1 MSCWFIRV
9 SRVHVSLLRGVPQS
23 HMNVLVRYDEP
34 KAGVFKVSHR
44 WLSFNLAEITVW
56 LTLHT

>member
-23 HMNVLVRYDEP
+23 HMNVLASYDEP
-34 KAGVFKVSHR
+34 KAGVFKVSRR
-44 WLSFNLAEITVW
+44 WLSFYLCEIT
-56 LTLHT
+56 T